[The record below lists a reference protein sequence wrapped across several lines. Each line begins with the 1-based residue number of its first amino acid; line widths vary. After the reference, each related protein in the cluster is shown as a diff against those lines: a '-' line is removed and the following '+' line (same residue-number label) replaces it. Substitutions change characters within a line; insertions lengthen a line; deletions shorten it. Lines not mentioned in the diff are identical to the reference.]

1 MSWEAKRTI
10 AVLFIA
16 IPLLFALWLCFN
28 SNLLISEEFSFSDG
42 YVMARTLIIIFTL
55 YLFTKIGF
63 VLFKSTEKK

>member
-28 SNLLISEEFSFSDG
+28 SNLLISEGWSISDG
-42 YVMARTLIIIFTL
+42 YVMSRTLIIIFTL
-55 YLFTKIGF
+55 YLFTKFVF
-63 VLFKSTEKK
+63 VLFKST